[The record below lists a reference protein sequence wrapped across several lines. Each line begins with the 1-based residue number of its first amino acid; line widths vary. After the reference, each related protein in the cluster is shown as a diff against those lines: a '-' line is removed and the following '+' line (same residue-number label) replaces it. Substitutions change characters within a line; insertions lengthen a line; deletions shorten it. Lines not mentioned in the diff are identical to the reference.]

1 MRARG
6 WLLAGVLLVALL
18 GAIAWFAH
26 RLLFTQAGL
35 DFVLGQLDRLQ
46 AVRIEVAGARGTLA
60 GPLTADRIV
69 VDHEAV
75 HVEAAGVR
83 LAITPAA
90 LLAGRISLSTLEVA
104 KLRVRLE
111 ERPEQPRTAPHFLP
125 HGLSIHVPALRV
137 DDIEVTLQNG
147 QRLVASEARAALSLT
162 RWRLDLDPVA
172 VRGPQGQLAGSL
184 ALRATEPL
192 DLRTDLRGEWRFPGD
207 EFEYR
212 FRVATRGRLDRLA
225 AEVYLD
231 TPARLSF
238 SGTLLDLTDGNP
250 RARGTLRMTDFDGS
264 PWLPPGRA
272 PPLSGTVALAAG
284 RKGLGFDGT
293 LTSTSL
299 PGQQVR
305 LQGSGR
311 LDERRVEIAS
321 FRIWLP
327 RTGASIATSGSVQLA
342 APDAPEGTLPRLEL
356 AGEWS
361 NLHWPLDAGVEPT
374 VVSPLGKYTLA
385 GSLPYRFT
393 VRADVAGAAV
403 PETNLEAGGV
413 IERERL
419 RLERFDG
426 YAMRGRLQGRGSL
439 QWTGNQPW
447 SFEVDARSLAL
458 DEVRPGVGG
467 RVDAK
472 GVIRGAGLSAQASW
486 TARIASLSG
495 TLFGRPL
502 TGRGEIAHQSETFD
516 LRGLRI
522 AAGTSFADIDGR
534 VGADALDLRWSVDLR
549 SLAIVAPGME
559 GQLVSSGT
567 ARGAPRRPQIEATGQ
582 VANFRYGD
590 ATVANARFE
599 VDVDASNRRPSH
611 ASLEAHALSAGMI
624 DLDFVRAG
632 IDGPIDDHELAVA
645 FASPGNAERRI
656 AEFRGGLA
664 AEGTFDL
671 DSLTWGGAL
680 KQADVVFDDGEARL
694 IQPAALTIGPDL
706 QRASPLCLRTA
717 NDARLCVEGE
727 YRAKPQSWRF
737 IYSAQDWPLQRLLR
751 TILGWREFDG
761 MLQASGW
768 LEKPPGEAWVGGS
781 TLLVH
786 EPSFDVPRNKFR
798 TERIQLG
805 SSRLDL
811 FAGPDA
817 LRASL
822 DLQIDETSSVQGEA
836 VAQRRADLLASPLSG
851 RIEGK
856 SGAIRVL
863 PLLVPEIDRADG
875 RLNGEVT
882 IGGTL
887 GEPRFNG
894 SFALREA
901 RLELYRVNLI
911 LADLQADGTFTGDDF
926 HFKAEG
932 QTAKGKLLV
941 DGDFGWP
948 QGVMTGVLHLRGD
961 QLLVA
966 DTPDFRVIA
975 SPDISLYAGTGGY
988 HVSGEVRIPTARISP
1003 RSITTSV
1010 GTSPDE
1016 RIVGLDEVEDDEPAT
1031 TDRLTSSINVVL
1043 GEAVRVEA
1051 YGLRAR
1057 LEGEVTVSTVPDD
1070 VPRGN
1075 GTISVADGEYKAF
1088 GQDVRITRGLL
1099 HFANTPLNEPRL
1111 DIVAERKIKDGDITV
1126 SVNVR
1131 GTLDNPFISVTSTP
1145 AMPSNEAL
1153 SYLLTGRSIDTLQS
1167 GEAASVNQA
1176 AENLAVSGGGLL
1188 LGGLGTRLG
1197 LDEVSV
1203 ERTGEDDTSV
1213 VLGKALSPKLFVSY
1227 GISIA
1232 EAINTIKLR
1241 YTLNERWAIKAEAG
1255 LEQSADFEYRIER

>member
-1 MRARG
+1 
-6 WLLAGVLLVALL
+6 
-18 GAIAWFAH
+18 
-26 RLLFTQAGL
+26 
-35 DFVLGQLDRLQ
+35 
-46 AVRIEVAGARGTLA
+46 
-60 GPLTADRIV
+60 
-69 VDHEAV
+69 
-75 HVEAAGVR
+75 
-83 LAITPAA
+83 
-90 LLAGRISLSTLEVA
+90 
-104 KLRVRLE
+104 
-111 ERPEQPRTAPHFLP
+111 
-125 HGLSIHVPALRV
+125 
-137 DDIEVTLQNG
+137 
-147 QRLVASEARAALSLT
+147 
-162 RWRLDLDPVA
+162 
-172 VRGPQGQLAGSL
+172 
-184 ALRATEPL
+184 
-192 DLRTDLRGEWRFPGD
+192 
-207 EFEYR
+207 
-212 FRVATRGRLDRLA
+212 
-225 AEVYLD
+225 
-231 TPARLSF
+231 
-238 SGTLLDLTDGNP
+238 
-250 RARGTLRMTDFDGS
+250 
-264 PWLPPGRA
+264 
-272 PPLSGTVALAAG
+272 
-284 RKGLGFDGT
+284 
-293 LTSTSL
+293 
-299 PGQQVR
+299 
-305 LQGSGR
+305 
-311 LDERRVEIAS
+311 
-321 FRIWLP
+321 
-327 RTGASIATSGSVQLA
+327 
-342 APDAPEGTLPRLEL
+342 
-356 AGEWS
+356 
-361 NLHWPLDAGVEPT
+361 
-374 VVSPLGKYTLA
+374 
-385 GSLPYRFT
+385 
-393 VRADVAGAAV
+393 
-403 PETNLEAGGV
+403 
-413 IERERL
+413 
-419 RLERFDG
+419 
-426 YAMRGRLQGRGSL
+426 
-439 QWTGNQPW
+439 
-447 SFEVDARSLAL
+447 
-458 DEVRPGVGG
+458 
-467 RVDAK
+467 
-472 GVIRGAGLSAQASW
+472 
-486 TARIASLSG
+486 
-495 TLFGRPL
+495 
-502 TGRGEIAHQSETFD
+502 
-516 LRGLRI
+516 
-522 AAGTSFADIDGR
+522 
-534 VGADALDLRWSVDLR
+534 
-549 SLAIVAPGME
+549 
-559 GQLVSSGT
+559 
-567 ARGAPRRPQIEATGQ
+567 
-582 VANFRYGD
+582 
-590 ATVANARFE
+590 
-599 VDVDASNRRPSH
+599 
-611 ASLEAHALSAGMI
+611 
-624 DLDFVRAG
+624 
-632 IDGPIDDHELAVA
+632 
-645 FASPGNAERRI
+645 
-656 AEFRGGLA
+656 
-664 AEGTFDL
+664 
-671 DSLTWGGAL
+671 
-680 KQADVVFDDGEARL
+680 
-694 IQPAALTIGPDL
+694 
-706 QRASPLCLRTA
+706 
-717 NDARLCVEGE
+717 
-727 YRAKPQSWRF
+727 
-737 IYSAQDWPLQRLLR
+737 
-751 TILGWREFDG
+751 

-948 QGVMTGVLHLRGD
+948 QGVMTGVLRLRGD

-975 SPDISLYAGTGGY
+975 SPDISLYAGTSGY

-1016 RIVGLDEVEDDEPAT
+1016 RIVGLTDVEDDNPAT